1 MAEQSE
7 DRIEQAS
14 AVLIAFSK
22 WINEGMEGKDPEAI
36 TLHRVFKLAE
46 ENGEVASA
54 LIGALGANR
63 RKGRNKTLDEAKDE
77 LLDVMVTAV
86 GAYEH
91 LDGHSGQSIDR
102 FLEKIHSVAA
112 RAGIPGAEQSFEG

>member
-7 DRIEQAS
+7 DRIERTT

-22 WINEGMEGKDPEAI
+22 WINGGMEGKDPEAI

-63 RKGRNKTLDEAKDE
+63 RKGQYMTMDEAKDE

-91 LDGHSGQSIDR
+91 LDGHSGQSINR
-102 FLEKIHSVAA
+102 FLEKINSVAN
-112 RAGIPGAEQSFEG
+112 RVGITGAEPSSED